1 MLRDILKDTQ
11 IAALQSDGYR
21 SSLSRLLPSG
31 RKNVYMYIDNE
42 LDDVDHLCCMA
53 HARAKFKYAYEQGGD
68 ERALSFLEWIG
79 QLYGFEDE
87 YKLQDLPP
95 DEIKRR
101 RNDSRTTDIMIA
113 MSTRL
118 NELLLDENAH
128 LGDMMQKALRYL
140 NKFWK
145 QLFTYRKDGRYDID
159 NNIAERNIRPLT
171 VERKN
176 SLFFGNH
183 AKAEMSALYHTFIA
197 TCQMMGLSVLKYFK
211 NLFAAI
217 AAGRTDYERSAL
229 PLVPVRVSRICCL

>member
-1 MLRDILKDTQ
+1 MQTRARRVYQ
-11 IAALQSDGYR
+11 
-21 SSLSRLLPSG
+21 
-31 RKNVYMYIDNE
+31 RKGSQ
-42 LDDVDHLCCMA
+42 
-53 HARAKFKYAYEQGGD
+53 YAYEQGGD

-140 NKFWK
+140 NKF
-145 QLFTYRKDGRYDID
+145 
-159 NNIAERNIRPLT
+159 
-171 VERKN
+171 
-176 SLFFGNH
+176 
-183 AKAEMSALYHTFIA
+183 
-197 TCQMMGLSVLKYFK
+197 
-211 NLFAAI
+211 
-217 AAGRTDYERSAL
+217 
-229 PLVPVRVSRICCL
+229 